1 MGTVDLPSAPH
12 PFYPQ
17 KPDAAVSRPLP
28 DSAELQQAVTRILA
42 EETGNVLRYLA
53 GKLPAD
59 VLDRLDIPGSLK
71 EKLSRSVNRN
81 FQEMYNRYL
90 ASDEPDVPVPYPCH
104 TPGEIAGLLRS
115 LGGAGQFNTGEIE
128 KTAGG
133 GRKTPDL
140 ETYTNALLRQKPDM
154 DTLLQGFPQGNIAGS
169 IVKWVFRDNV
179 LKPKTVTDAKL
190 TINIPDSALI
200 DPVFR
205 HHAAAKYLIRDLIC
219 APIMAGIGKT
229 AHNSGQDIEERIM
242 GYAAESLP
250 AGFNPSDIRDIE
262 QIRTRGFEGAVEA
275 LCAILGSLHMGYQF
289 FENNGNGRELIIR
302 EYDDTD
308 TAALPDE
315 RYGIR
320 LWYGNREQHTAA
332 RAAYDAQ
339 KQTFESRVQH
349 LWNQIEVIYQ
359 DSKSVFKIN
368 DFEDLAKKNKSR
380 IRELVKQQNDGNVDK
395 NLGKALDKIAGEI
408 ALEAGNIR
416 AQFARMHERIHNMYD
431 FLYPV
436 ERRVMEDRLE
446 QLEKEWRRF
455 DMVVNPHYLH
465 PGLLIEI
472 EVTSIKRKKT
482 TLDSLADALT
492 AFLPAVYA
500 AFYHSAVTA
509 CDLQPADVATQPA
522 TPSRRQVRKR

>member
-1 MGTVDLPSAPH
+1 M
-12 PFYPQ
+12 
-17 KPDAAVSRPLP
+17 DA
-28 DSAELQQAVTRILA
+28 
-42 EETGNVLRYLA
+42 
-53 GKLPAD
+53 
-59 VLDRLDIPGSLK
+59 
-71 EKLSRSVNRN
+71 
-81 FQEMYNRYL
+81 
-90 ASDEPDVPVPYPCH
+90 
-104 TPGEIAGLLRS
+104 
-115 LGGAGQFNTGEIE
+115 
-128 KTAGG
+128 
-133 GRKTPDL
+133 
-140 ETYTNALLRQKPDM
+140 
-154 DTLLQGFPQGNIAGS
+154 LLQGDIAGS

-200 DPVFR
+200 NPVFR
-205 HHAAAKYLIRDLIC
+205 RHAAAKYLIRDLIC
-219 APIMAGIGKT
+219 APIMANLGKV
-229 AHNSGQDIEERIM
+229 ANNSGKDIEERIM
-242 GYAAESLP
+242 GYVAESFP

-262 QIRTRGFEGAVEA
+262 QIRTRGFEGAVTA
-275 LCAILGSLHMGYQF
+275 LCAILGNLHMGYQF
-289 FENNGNGRELIIR
+289 FENSGNGRELIIR

-308 TAALPDE
+308 TAVLPDE

-320 LWYGNREQHTAA
+320 LWYGNRDQLAA
-332 RAAYDAQ
+332 TRAEYDAQ

-349 LWNQIEVIYQ
+349 LWNQIEVMYQ

-368 DFEDLAKKNKSR
+368 DFEDLAKKNKGR

-408 ALEAGNIR
+408 APSAGNIR

-431 FLYPV
+431 FLYPI

-455 DMVVNPHYLH
+455 DALVNPHHLH

-482 TLDSLADALT
+482 TLDSLATALL

-500 AFYHSAVTA
+500 AFYHAAVTA
-509 CDLQPADVATQPA
+509 CAIQPADAAQPVAAP
-522 TPSRRQVRKR
+522 RRPGRKK